1 LDEQFPN
8 PPSVGGQ
15 LPGAKNQGLPGGDPL
30 IEPEDQERSGG
41 DPLTGPEDQRRSGG
55 EPMPDTVPWGWRD
68 VLIVIALIIL
78 TFILTVVIIQL
89 ALGLVPAYWPDFD
102 TSTLGDSVAVNVA
115 LTFLQWAI
123 VLGVTLIY
131 LKIRGY
137 PVNARMMGFRRTRF
151 RRALGLLVMVLFITL
166 SFEVIY
172 NLLILRLF
180 GEGNLPSDV
189 PSQQVTSLFG
199 TSVAALVL
207 TFVIVALITPVV
219 EELFFRGFVHRGLEQ
234 QFGFLAGGSLSAT
247 IFMIAH
253 FDPRLFPP
261 IFVLGFGLA
270 YLVHRTGSIWS
281 SIGAHFLINAMGV
294 ISQFLDPGSG

>member
-1 LDEQFPN
+1 MPE
-8 PPSVGGQ
+8 GQ
-15 LPGAKNQGLPGGDPL
+15 EHSGYDLLTG
-30 IEPEDQERSGG
+30 PEDQEHSGY
-41 DPLTGPEDQRRSGG
+41 DLLTGPEDQRRSGG
-55 EPMPDTVPWGWRD
+55 VPMPDTVPWGWRD

-78 TFILTVVIIQL
+78 TFVLTVVIIQL
-89 ALGLVPAYWPDFD
+89 ALGLVSAYLPDFD
-102 TSTLGDSVAVNVA
+102 ASTLGDSVAVNIA

-137 PVNARMMGFRRTRF
+137 PVNARIMGFRRTRF
-151 RRALGLLVMVLFITL
+151 WRALGLLVVVLVITL

-199 TSVAALVL
+199 TSAAALVL

-219 EELFFRGFVHRGLEQ
+219 EELFFRGFVHRALEQ

-247 IFMIAH
+247 VFMVAH

-281 SIGAHFLINAMGV
+281 SIGGHFLINALGV
-294 ISQFLDPGSG
+294 ISQFLNLGSGQ